1 MINWKKDA
9 WVIVLIGCFLLV
21 GLTDPIV
28 WDALGRWW
36 PFVALVCL
44 AIGLVIGAV
53 WGRNH
58 AKQQY
63 AAGFRAG
70 ENWGKP

>member
-1 MINWKKDA
+1 MIDWKTDW
-9 WVIVLIGCFLLV
+9 WVLVLIGVFLLIA
-21 GLTDPIV
+21 LTDPWV
-28 WDALGRWW
+28 WAYLSAYWPIIALG
-36 PFVALVCL
+36 CL
-44 AIGLVIGAV
+44 AIGLIIGAV

-70 ENWGKP
+70 ENWRKT